1 LAADHP
7 LLRFFRAAQ
16 PSVDEYLALDDMVIT
31 AAFGAM
37 QAASD
42 PNIAGLAIRLSNR
55 DLYKTLDLR
64 AFGEDEGRQT
74 RLGRW
79 IDQEFKD
86 ELALVPYDLTVAIFC
101 IKNPIKSFAE

>member
-1 LAADHP
+1 MIALLLRLLSRRAEEPDDAPATTGLVVDHP

-16 PSVDEYLALDDMVIT
+16 PSVNEYLALDDMVIT
-31 AAFGAM
+31 AALGAM

-74 RLGRW
+74 RWGRW
-79 IDQEFKD
+79 IDQG
-86 ELALVPYDLTVAIFC
+86 VQG
-101 IKNPIKSFAE
+101 